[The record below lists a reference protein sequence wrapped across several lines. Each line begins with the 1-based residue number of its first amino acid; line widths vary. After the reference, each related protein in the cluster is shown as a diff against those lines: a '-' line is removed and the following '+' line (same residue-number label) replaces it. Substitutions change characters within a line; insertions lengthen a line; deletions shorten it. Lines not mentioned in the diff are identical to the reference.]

1 MDNGTGTEL
10 SEEKKKDEN
19 MKTLL
24 SAKPI
29 EENSETPPLEIR
41 FQFVD
46 GSVANF
52 FQSDPQIA
60 ENIWSR
66 INVAHLFTR
75 PRIVVADDYS
85 KSVFL
90 TSQINRIDF
99 FFEGSDFSKIPND
112 HADLVELSE
121 EEFRARVP
129 LDDPAHLERRVQPRH
144 VGDLLVSFLHLRMRG
159 GSHIYL
165 MNEAL
170 VKLPVENHSFM
181 QRLLSGGNYGIRLR
195 CGGHGFLN
203 LSNLVG
209 YTVYP
214 GVPEIPSDSWIA
226 LSSALEPA
234 PEQTGEYAYAK
245 P

>member
-1 MDNGTGTEL
+1 M
-10 SEEKKKDEN
+10 
-19 MKTLL
+19 LL
-24 SAKPI
+24 STKPHSQI
-29 EENSETPPLEIR
+29 NAAPPLEIR

-52 FQSDPQIA
+52 FQSDPEIA

-90 TSQINRIDF
+90 ASQINRIDF
-99 FFEGSDFSKIPND
+99 VFEGSDFSKIPND
-112 HADLVELSE
+112 HAELVELSE
-121 EEFRARVP
+121 EDFRERVP
-129 LDDPAHLERRVQPRH
+129 LDDPSRLERRVQPRH

-181 QRLLSGGNYGIRLR
+181 QRLLSGGSYSIRLQ
-195 CGGHGFLN
+195 GGGQGFLN
-203 LSNLVG
+203 LSNLLG

-214 GVPEIPSDSWIA
+214 GVPEIPSDSWMA
-226 LSSALEPA
+226 VSSGLAPA
-234 PEQTGEYAYAK
+234 PE
-245 P
+245 

>member
-1 MDNGTGTEL
+1 MN
-10 SEEKKKDEN
+10 
-19 MKTLL
+19 TLL
-24 SAKPI
+24 STKPVSQNN
-29 EENSETPPLEIR
+29 EAPPLEIR

-52 FQSDPQIA
+52 FQPDQELA

-90 TSQINRIDF
+90 SSQINRIDF
-99 FFEGSDFSKIPND
+99 VFEGSDFSQIPND

-121 EEFRARVP
+121 EDFRALVP
-129 LDDPAHLERRVQPRH
+129 LEDPARLERRVQPRR

-165 MNEAL
+165 MNETL
-170 VKLPVENHSFM
+170 VKLPVDNHSFM
-181 QRLLSGGNYGIRLR
+181 QRLLSGGSYSIRLQ
-195 CGGHGFLN
+195 GGGQGFLN
-203 LSNLVG
+203 LSNLLG

-214 GVPEIPSDSWIA
+214 GVPEIPSDSWMA
-226 LSSALEPA
+226 VSSGLAPA
-234 PEQTGEYAYAK
+234 PK
-245 P
+245 

>member
-1 MDNGTGTEL
+1 M
-10 SEEKKKDEN
+10 N
-19 MKTLL
+19 MLL
-24 SAKPI
+24 STKPLSQI
-29 EENSETPPLEIR
+29 NAAPPLEIR

-52 FQSDPQIA
+52 FQSDPEIA

-85 KSVFL
+85 ISVFL
-90 TSQINRIDF
+90 ASQINRIDF
-99 FFEGSDFSKIPND
+99 VFEGSDFSKIPND
-112 HADLVELSE
+112 HAELVELSE
-121 EEFRARVP
+121 EDFRERVP
-129 LDDPAHLERRVQPRH
+129 LDDLARLERRVQPRR

-165 MNEAL
+165 MNETL
-170 VKLPVENHSFM
+170 IKLPVENHSFM
-181 QRLLSGGNYGIRLR
+181 QRLLSGGSYSIRLQG
-195 CGGHGFLN
+195 GGHGFLN
-203 LSNLVG
+203 LANLVG

-226 LSSALEPA
+226 LSAALESA
-234 PEQTGEYAYAK
+234 PEQIGEYAYAK

>member
-1 MDNGTGTEL
+1 M
-10 SEEKKKDEN
+10 N
-19 MKTLL
+19 MLL
-24 SAKPI
+24 STKPLSQI
-29 EENSETPPLEIR
+29 NAAPPLEIR

-46 GSVANF
+46 GSVTNF

-112 HADLVELSE
+112 HADLVQLSE

-129 LDDPAHLERRVQPRH
+129 LDDPARLERRVQPRH

-165 MNEAL
+165 MNETL
-170 VKLPVENHSFM
+170 IKLPVENHSFM
-181 QRLLSGGNYGIRLR
+181 QRLLAAGCYSIRLQ
-195 CGGHGFLN
+195 GGGQGFLN
-203 LSNLVG
+203 LSNLLG

-226 LSSALEPA
+226 VSSGLAPA
-234 PEQTGEYAYAK
+234 PE
-245 P
+245 

>member
-1 MDNGTGTEL
+1 
-10 SEEKKKDEN
+10 

-24 SAKPI
+24 STNPI
-29 EENSETPPLEIR
+29 PENSEAPLLEIR

-46 GSVANF
+46 GSEANF
-52 FQSDPQIA
+52 FQRDHQIA

-90 TSQINRIDF
+90 SSQINRIDF
-99 FFEGSDFSKIPND
+99 LFAGSDFSKIPTD
-112 HADLVELSE
+112 HAELVELSE
-121 EEFRARVP
+121 DDFREHVP
-129 LDDPAHLERRVQPRH
+129 LDDPTRLEKRVQPRR

-165 MNEAL
+165 MNETL

-181 QRLLSGGNYGIRLR
+181 QRLLSGGSYSIRLR
-195 CGGHGFLN
+195 SGGHGFLN

-226 LSSALEPA
+226 LSATLEAA
-234 PEQTGEYAYAK
+234 PEEAGEYAYIT
-245 P
+245 

>member
-1 MDNGTGTEL
+1 M
-10 SEEKKKDEN
+10 SEEKDEDMN
-19 MKTLL
+19 TLL
-24 SAKPI
+24 STKPVSQNN
-29 EENSETPPLEIR
+29 EAPPLEIR

-52 FQSDPQIA
+52 FQPDQELA

-90 TSQINRIDF
+90 SSQINRIDF
-99 FFEGSDFSKIPND
+99 VFEGSDFSQIPND

-121 EEFRARVP
+121 EDFRALVP
-129 LDDPAHLERRVQPRH
+129 LEDPARLERRVQPRR

-165 MNEAL
+165 MNETL
-170 VKLPVENHSFM
+170 VKLPVDNHSFM
-181 QRLLSGGNYGIRLR
+181 QRLLSGGSYSIRLQ
-195 CGGHGFLN
+195 GGGQGFLN
-203 LSNLVG
+203 LSNLLG

-214 GVPEIPSDSWIA
+214 GVPEIPSDSWMA
-226 LSSALEPA
+226 VSSGLAPA
-234 PEQTGEYAYAK
+234 PK
-245 P
+245 

>member
-1 MDNGTGTEL
+1 ME
-10 SEEKKKDEN
+10 
-19 MKTLL
+19 TLL
-24 SAKPI
+24 RTNPI
-29 EENSETPPLEIR
+29 QEDHDTTPLEIR

-46 GSVANF
+46 GSMTSF
-52 FQSDPQIA
+52 FQPDPEIA

-75 PRIVVADDYS
+75 PRIVLADDYS

-90 TSQINRIDF
+90 SAQINRIDF
-99 FFEGSDFSKIPND
+99 VFEGSDFSQIPHD

-121 EEFRARVP
+121 EDFRALVP
-129 LDDPAHLERRVQPRH
+129 VEEPERLDKRAQPRQ

-165 MNEAL
+165 MNETL
-170 VKLPVENHSFM
+170 VKLPVDNHSFM
-181 QRLLSGGNYGIRLR
+181 QRLLSGGSYSIRLQA
-195 CGGHGFLN
+195 GGQGFLN

-214 GVPEIPSDSWIA
+214 GVPEIPSDSWMA
-226 LSSALEPA
+226 VSSELAPALEEA
-234 PEQTGEYAYAK
+234 
-245 P
+245 